1 MFLRRTAMQINYK
14 SFFLSTLCTITL
26 ALSASYANV
35 TSQPPIISY
44 GTEQDIHYPIH
55 SQHGMVA
62 SADAYATQ
70 VGLDILKQGGNAI
83 DAAVAVGYALAVT
96 YPQAGNLG
104 GGGFM
109 LIKPTNRQVTA
120 IDFREV
126 APQKAHRDMF
136 LDNKGHV
143 DSHLSLVSPLA
154 VGVPG
159 SVAGFSYALQKYGSL
174 PLAKVI
180 EPAYQLAKQGIVV
193 NDNLASALANYGKE
207 VLLKHPSSKAIFF
220 KADGSSWQKGE

>member
-1 MFLRRTAMQINYK
+1 
-14 SFFLSTLCTITL
+14 
-26 ALSASYANV
+26 
-35 TSQPPIISY
+35 
-44 GTEQDIHYPIH
+44 
-55 SQHGMVA
+55 
-62 SADAYATQ
+62 
-70 VGLDILKQGGNAI
+70 
-83 DAAVAVGYALAVT
+83 
-96 YPQAGNLG
+96 
-104 GGGFM
+104 M

-220 KADGSSWQKGE
+220 KADGSSWQKGELFVQQQLAESLALIAKEGPDAFYKGKIADEIVNEMQRSGGL